1 MAICKKLAYSAARCC
16 LQLSRTLLMTGLKIA
31 KRAIRF
37 FSLDACRSIVVE
49 KVATQKKVTT
59 QIDANACYPKAFPS
73 QSAILQAKK
82 CHSTFGHVVGFF
94 AEVVKN
100 CYVATTC

>member
-1 MAICKKLAYSAARCC
+1 MLLAAVTNPSHDWAENCKACYS
-16 LQLSRTLLMTGLKIA
+16 I
-31 KRAIRF
+31 

-73 QSAILQAKK
+73 QNAILQAKK

>member
-1 MAICKKLAYSAARCC
+1 
-16 LQLSRTLLMTGLKIA
+16 MTGLKIA

-73 QSAILQAKK
+73 QSAILQAKQMPL
-82 CHSTFGHVVGFF
+82 HIR
-94 AEVVKN
+94 
-100 CYVATTC
+100 TCRGILR